1 MRLLFD
7 ENFHGDVLRGLP
19 RTYPALDY
27 IRVQDVPEIYGKS
40 DDDVL
45 AWAAQAGRI
54 LLSQDYRTIPKAA
67 YARISDSQPM
77 PGVIMCPD
85 TMPVGETID
94 YLIVLIG
101 VSDPAEYV
109 NRVSYLG
116 SI

>member
-1 MRLLFD
+1 VRLLFD
-7 ENFHGDVLRGLP
+7 ENFHGDVLRGLL

-27 IRVQDVPEIYGKS
+27 VRVQDVTQIYGKS
-40 DDDVL
+40 DDGVL
-45 AWAAQAGRI
+45 AWAAQEGRI
-54 LLSQDYRTIPKAA
+54 LVSHDYRTIPKAA
-67 YARISDSQPM
+67 YSRISNNLPM

-85 TMPVGETID
+85 TMPVGETIE

-101 VSDPAEYV
+101 VSDAAEYV

>member
-7 ENFHGDVLRGLP
+7 ENFHGDVLRGLL
-19 RTYPALDY
+19 RTYPTLDY
-27 IRVQDVPEIYGKS
+27 VRAQDVPQIYGKS

-45 AWAAQAGRI
+45 AWAAHEGRI

-67 YARISDSQPM
+67 YSRMLDNQPM

-85 TMPVGETID
+85 TMPVGETIE
-94 YLIVLIG
+94 YLTMLIG
-101 VSDPAEYV
+101 ASEPNEYV